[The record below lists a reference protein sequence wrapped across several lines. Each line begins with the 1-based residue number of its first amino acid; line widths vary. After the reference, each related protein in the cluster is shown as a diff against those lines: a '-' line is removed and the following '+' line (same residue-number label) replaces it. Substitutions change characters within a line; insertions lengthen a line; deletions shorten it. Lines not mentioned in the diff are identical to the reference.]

1 MAKKDYEEKIEEL
14 LEGSEKENVEVEI
27 EVKDTEQDLQ
37 DLVGVL
43 KSEMDDAKDFINQ
56 VGQERA
62 ESTEY
67 YLGNEPESTS
77 SLQSEFISTDVR
89 DTVLFMLPQIMRTF
103 FGTKKVVEFVP
114 KGPEDIALAEQQT
127 DYINYLIQEKNPG
140 FQVLY
145 SAFKDALVRKTGFVK
160 VFWDDSVKATTH
172 EYTGLDPQSYQAL
185 VLDPNVEIVQESV
198 TMEKIIQIDPL
209 SGEQVEMEIP
219 AKYDLVI
226 RRLKPKDQVCI
237 EAVPPEEILIARH
250 ARTLEEA
257 SYVAHRMIKSASE
270 LVAMG
275 YDYDEI
281 EEYIGYTGS
290 SLDPEAFEE
299 IEARNPFDNMVYPDR
314 TDSGGKDALYIEHYI
329 NYDFDGD
336 GIDERIRVCTI
347 GNGLHVLNVEQWD
360 ELPICMFCPD
370 PEPHTAIGSCPADYL
385 KPIQAAKSQI
395 MRDTLDSLGHSIF
408 PRMAVVEGQV
418 NIDDVL
424 NTDIG
429 QPIRVRAPGMVQ
441 PFSVPFVG
449 KEAFPVL
456 GYLDESKENRTGVSK
471 ASAGLNADA
480 LQSSTKAAVAA
491 TMSGAQ
497 GRIELICRHFAEGG
511 LKDMFKIVNNLVIK
525 HQNAQDVFRLNGK
538 FIPVDPRYWDSDKDM
553 IVNVAISKSSDEEKF
568 AVLTQVAGKQE
579 QIMQLLGPSNPLV
592 SLQQYANTLTKFVEL
607 AGFKDSSQ
615 FFNAEVPP
623 MPPQQPPEEQK
634 PDATEMLAQAEAMKA
649 QVSAQKAM
657 IDAETDRMK
666 IIMDDDRQRDI
677 EEAQIRLKAAELMAK
692 YGAQVNIAEINA
704 IMERDRETIRQTAK
718 AQSQG
723 LFTGNVP
730 PQNL

>member
-1 MAKKDYEEKIEEL
+1 MAKKKV
-14 LEGSEKENVEVEI
+14 KEI
-27 EVKDTEQDLQ
+27 EAEIEMQLDEESSMI
-37 DLVGVL
+37 DLVGVI
-43 KSEMDDAKDFINQ
+43 KSEMDDAKDFIHQ
-56 VGQERA
+56 VGEERA

-67 YLGNEPESTS
+67 YLGSEPEATST
-77 SLQSEFISTDVR
+77 LQSEFISTDVR
-89 DTVLFMLPQIMRTF
+89 DTVLFMLPSIMRTF

-114 KGPEDIALAEQQT
+114 NGPEDIPLAEQQT
-127 DYINYLIQEKNPG
+127 DYINYIVQQKNQG
-140 FQVLY
+140 FNVLY

-160 VFWDDSVKATTH
+160 GFWDDSITASTH

-185 VLDPNVEIVQESV
+185 VLDPNVEIVEESV
-198 TMEKIIQIDPL
+198 TMETITTVDPV
-209 SGEQVEMEIP
+209 SGEEVVQEIP
-219 AKYDLVI
+219 AMYDITI
-226 RRLKPKDQVCI
+226 RRVKAKNQVCL
-237 EAVPPEEILIARH
+237 EAIPPEEVLISRH
-250 ARTLEEA
+250 ARDIKSA
-257 SYVAHRMIKSASE
+257 SYVAHRMIKSVSE

-275 YDYDEI
+275 YDQDEI
-281 EEYIGYTGS
+281 EEYASYAGTA
-290 SLDPEAFEE
+290 LDPESYDEQQ
-299 IEARNPFDNMVYPDR
+299 ARNPFDNMVYPDR
-314 TDSGGKDALYIEHYI
+314 NDSGGKDVLYIEHYLF
-329 NYDFDGD
+329 YDFDGD
-336 GIDERIRVCTI
+336 GIDERIRVCTV
-347 GNGLHVLNVEQWD
+347 GDGLHVLNVEQWD
-360 ELPICMFCPD
+360 DLPIVMFCPD

-511 LKDMFKIVNNLVIK
+511 MKDLFTLVNNLVIK

-538 FIPVDPRYWDSDKDM
+538 FVPVDPRYWDTDKDLV
-553 IVNVAISKSSDEEKF
+553 VNVAISKSSDEEKF
-568 AVLTQVAGKQE
+568 AILGSVAGKQE
-579 QIMQLLGPSNPLV
+579 QILQTLGPSNPMV
-592 SLQQYANTLTKFVEL
+592 SLQQYANTLSRMIEM
-607 AGFKDSSQ
+607 AGFKDPES
-615 FFNAEVPP
+615 FINTEVPP
-623 MPPQQPPEEQK
+623 LPPTPQETK
-634 PDATEMLAQAEAMKA
+634 PDAAELLAQAEAQKA
-649 QVSAQKAM
+649 QVQAQKAI

-677 EEAQIRLKAAELMAK
+677 EEAQIRLKAAELIGK
-692 YGAQVNIAEINA
+692 YGTQVNIAEINA
-704 IMERDRETIRQTAK
+704 IMERDRETIRQSAK
-718 AQSQG
+718 DQAQG
-723 LFTGNVP
+723 LFTGNVQ
-730 PQNL
+730 QNI

>member
-1 MAKKDYEEKIEEL
+1 MAKKKYEEEVEESIEEVN
-14 LEGSEKENVEVEI
+14 E
-27 EVKDTEQDLQ
+27 EQDLQ
-37 DLVGVL
+37 DLVGTI
-43 KSEMDDAKDFINQ
+43 KAEMDDAKDFIHQ
-56 VGQERA
+56 VGEERA

-77 SLQSEFISTDVR
+77 TLQSEFVSTDVR
-89 DTVLFMLPQIMRTF
+89 DTVLFMLPSVMRTF

-127 DYINYLIQEKNPG
+127 DYVNYIVQQKNPG

-160 VFWDDSVKATTH
+160 AFWDDSITASTH

-185 VLDPNVEIVQESV
+185 VLDPNVEIIEESV
-198 TMEKIIQIDPL
+198 TMEQITMINEVT
-209 SGEQVEMEIP
+209 GEEVTQEIP
-219 AKYDLVI
+219 AKYDLTI

-237 EAVPPEEILIARH
+237 EAVPPEEVLISRH
-250 ARTLEEA
+250 ARDLQTA
-257 SYVAHRMIKSASE
+257 SYVAHRMIKSVSD

-275 YDYDEI
+275 YDQEEI
-281 EEYIGYTGS
+281 EEYANHSGS
-290 SLDPEAFEE
+290 ALDAEAFDE
-299 IEARNPFDNMVYPDR
+299 IEARNPFDNMIYPDR
-314 TDSGGKDALYIEHYI
+314 SDTGGKDVLYIEHYLY
-329 NYDFDGD
+329 YDFDDD

-347 GNGLHVLNVEQWD
+347 GDGLHVLNVEQWD
-360 ELPICMFCPD
+360 DLPIVMFCPD

-456 GYLDESKENRTGVSK
+456 GYLDETKENRTGVSK

-511 LKDMFKIVNNLVIK
+511 MKELFTLVNNLIIK
-525 HQNAQDVFRLNGK
+525 NQNAQDVFRLNGK
-538 FIPVDPRYWDSDKDM
+538 FIPVDPRYWDTNKDI

-568 AVLTQVAGKQE
+568 GILAQLAGKQE
-579 QIMQLLGPSNPLV
+579 QILAQLGPNNPLV
-592 SLQQYANTLTKFVEL
+592 SLQQYSNTLSRMIEM
-607 AGFKDSSQ
+607 AGFKDPES
-615 FFNAEVPP
+615 FINTEVPP
-623 MPPQQPPEEQK
+623 MPPQPQEQK
-634 PDATEMLAQAEAMKA
+634 PDAAALLAQAEAQKA
-649 QVSAQKAM
+649 QVQAQKAI

>member
-1 MAKKDYEEKIEEL
+1 MAKKKV
-14 LEGSEKENVEVEI
+14 KEI
-27 EVKDTEQDLQ
+27 EAEIEMQLDEESSMI
-37 DLVGVL
+37 DLVGVI
-43 KSEMDDAKDFINQ
+43 KSEMDDAKDFIHQ
-56 VGQERA
+56 VGEERS

-67 YLGNEPESTS
+67 YLGNEPEATST
-77 SLQSEFISTDVR
+77 LQSEFISTDVR
-89 DTVLFMLPQIMRTF
+89 DTVLFMLPNIMRTF

-114 KGPEDIALAEQQT
+114 NGPEDIPLAEQQT
-127 DYINYLIQEKNPG
+127 DYINYIVQQKNQG
-140 FQVLY
+140 FNVLY

-160 VFWDDSVKATTH
+160 GFWDDSITASTH

-185 VLDPNVEIVQESV
+185 VLDPNVEIVEESV
-198 TMEKIIQIDPL
+198 TMETITTVDPV
-209 SGEQVEMEIP
+209 SGEEVVQEIP
-219 AKYDLVI
+219 AMYDITI
-226 RRLKPKDQVCI
+226 RRVKAKNQVCL
-237 EAVPPEEILIARH
+237 EAIPPEEVLISRH
-250 ARTLEEA
+250 ARDIKSA
-257 SYVAHRMIKSASE
+257 SYVAHRMIKSVSE

-275 YDYDEI
+275 YDQDEI
-281 EEYIGYTGS
+281 EEYASYAGTA
-290 SLDPEAFEE
+290 LDPESYDEQQ
-299 IEARNPFDNMVYPDR
+299 ARNPFDNMVYPDR
-314 TDSGGKDALYIEHYI
+314 NDSGGKDVLYIEHYLF
-329 NYDFDGD
+329 YDFDGD
-336 GIDERIRVCTI
+336 GIDERIRVCTV
-347 GNGLHVLNVEQWD
+347 GDGLHVLNVEQWD
-360 ELPICMFCPD
+360 DLPIVMFCPD

-511 LKDMFKIVNNLVIK
+511 MKDLFTLINNLVIK

-538 FIPVDPRYWDSDKDM
+538 FVPVDPRYWDTDKDLV
-553 IVNVAISKSSDEEKF
+553 VNVAISKSSDEEKF
-568 AVLTQVAGKQE
+568 AILGSVAGKQE
-579 QIMQLLGPSNPLV
+579 QILQTLGPSNPMV
-592 SLQQYANTLTKFVEL
+592 SLQQYANTLSRMIEM
-607 AGFKDSSQ
+607 AGFKDPES
-615 FFNAEVPP
+615 FINTEVPP
-623 MPPQQPPEEQK
+623 LPPAPQETK
-634 PDATEMLAQAEAMKA
+634 PDAAELLAQAEAQKA
-649 QVSAQKAM
+649 QVQAQKAI

-666 IIMDDDRQRDI
+666 IIMDDDRNRDI
-677 EEAQIRLKAAELMAK
+677 EEAQIRLKAAELLAK
-692 YGAQVNIAEINA
+692 YGTQVNIAEINA
-704 IMERDRETIRQTAK
+704 IMERDRETIRQSAK
-718 AQSQG
+718 DQAQG
-723 LFTGNVP
+723 LFTGNVQ
-730 PQNL
+730 QNI